1 MTQPVSSLTPV
12 ANGNHHEAVNI
23 LLVDDQPAK
32 LLSYEAM
39 LNQLGENL
47 IKANSAKEALD
58 HLLRNEITVVLM
70 DVSMPD
76 IDGFE
81 LAEIIRGHP
90 RYQKTA
96 IIFVSAV
103 HLTDLDRL
111 KGYESGAVDYV
122 AVPVVPELLRAK
134 VSVFTELY
142 RKTRESE
149 RLNRELE
156 QRVAERTA
164 ALEAASAKQE
174 ALTQQLREAD
184 HRKDEFLALLAHELR
199 NPLASVRNAAGIMRA
214 KETKDPELI
223 WCREVIERQADQLTR
238 LVDDLLDVSRIT
250 QGKIKLRLQPFD
262 LAEAVSCAVETSRAL
277 VEKQH
282 HQLVVRLPDEKI
294 SIDGDLTRITQV
306 IGNLLTNAAKYQNER
321 GRIDLIV
328 EKMGTMVAITVRD
341 QGIGI
346 APEMLTQI
354 FELFAQGERSLD
366 RAQGGLGIGLSLV
379 KSLVEMHGGM
389 VTAASAGPGKGS
401 EFTVRIPCRSEELRA
416 DAAVVEHPTSTNG
429 KPRRILVV
437 DDNQDAADSLTMLMQ
452 MRGFDVRVAY
462 DGQTAIDVAT
472 SEKPAVILLDIGLPG
487 IDGYEVCRRMRQQGL
502 SDTCIIALTGYG
514 QDRDR
519 ERSKEAGFDLHTV
532 KPVKIDELLRLI
544 ADS

>member
-1 MTQPVSSLTPV
+1 MKPLVPSLATST
-12 ANGNHHEAVNI
+12 NHHEAVNI

-39 LNQLGENL
+39 LGQLGENL

-58 HLLRNEITVVLM
+58 LLLRNEITVVLM

-81 LAEIIRGHP
+81 LAEIIREHP

-199 NPLASVRNAAGIMRA
+199 NPLASVRNAAGIMQA
-214 KETKDPELI
+214 KETIDPELI

-262 LAEAVSCAVETSRAL
+262 LSEALSCAVETSRAL
-277 VEKQH
+277 VEKH
-282 HQLVVRLPDEKI
+282 HHELIVVQPKEKI
-294 SIDGDLTRITQV
+294 SVDGDLTRITQV
-306 IGNLLTNAAKYQNER
+306 IGNLLTNAAKYQNDR
-321 GRIDLIV
+321 GRIECVV
-328 EKMGTMVAITVRD
+328 EKHGAMVAITVRD

-346 APEMLTQI
+346 APDMLTQI
-354 FELFAQGERSLD
+354 FDLFAQGERSLD

-379 KSLVEMHGGM
+379 KSLVEMHGGI

-401 EFTVRIPCRSEELRA
+401 EFTVRIPCRAEGLRPA
-416 DAAVVEHPTSTNG
+416 AAVVEHQASTNG

-437 DDNQDAADSLTMLMQ
+437 DDNQDAADSLMMLMQ
-452 MRGFDVRVAY
+452 MRGFEVRVAY
-462 DGQTAIDVAT
+462 DGQTAIDIAT
-472 SEKPAVILLDIGLPG
+472 RDKPAIILLDIGLPG

-519 ERSKEAGFDLHTV
+519 ERSKEAGFNLHTV
-532 KPVKIDELLRLI
+532 KPVKIDELVRLI
-544 ADS
+544 ADG